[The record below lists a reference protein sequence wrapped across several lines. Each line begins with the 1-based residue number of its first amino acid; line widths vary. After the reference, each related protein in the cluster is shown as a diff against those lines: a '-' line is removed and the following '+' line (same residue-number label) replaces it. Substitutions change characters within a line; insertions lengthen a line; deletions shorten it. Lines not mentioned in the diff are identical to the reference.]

1 MIFVLQRQANSQPSI
16 DELPDEHEAD
26 ARAIAADLLEV
37 YAPVR
42 ETHSRRVIA
51 VSEFY
56 TSAEKTRSDVRRG
69 IAASWLIV
77 GHVAFFMMAALW
89 GIVVGGGRLIDEQ
102 QRKLATQVGELR
114 VLLAHNEQLGARLR
128 RANTTAGDANEQLL
142 RRIGADLH
150 DGPAQLLSYTLL
162 RLHKFAP
169 LVERDGGEKE
179 RSELVLMRDALRDTL
194 REIRNISEGLALPE
208 LEPIPLAEVME
219 LAITSHERLTHTL
232 VSRKLDVHA
241 EKVPI
246 ALKVCVYRLL
256 QEGLA
261 NAFRHASG
269 SDQSVTAHGTQIIE
283 ITVSDGGPGID
294 ADRLRRGGLGL
305 AGLRA
310 RMEAIGGALGV
321 CSAPGKGTQLV
332 ASFDLSRIRNEE
344 VIVG

>member
-1 MIFVLQRQANSQPSI
+1 M
-16 DELPDEHEAD
+16 
-26 ARAIAADLLEV
+26 
-37 YAPVR
+37 
-42 ETHSRRVIA
+42 
-51 VSEFY
+51 
-56 TSAEKTRSDVRRG
+56 RSDVRLG

-89 GIVVGGGRLIDEQ
+89 GIVVGGSRLIDEQ
-102 QRKLATQVGELR
+102 KHKLATQVGELQ
-114 VLLAHNEQLGARLR
+114 VLLAHNEQLSARLR
-128 RANTTAGDANEQLL
+128 RANTTAADANEKLL

-179 RSELVLMRDALRDTL
+179 CSELVLIRDALRDTL

-219 LAITSHERLTHTL
+219 LAITSHERLTHTF

-241 EKVPI
+241 GKKVPI

-269 SDQSVTAHGTQIIE
+269 SNQSVTAHGTQIIE

-294 ADRLRRGGLGL
+294 ADRLRLGGLGL

-310 RMEAIGGALGV
+310 RIEAIGGALGV
-321 CSAPGKGTQLV
+321 CSTPGKGTRLV